1 MRRHT
6 WEVAVNPQEGTG
18 KIPESYGKIEV
29 LGQPEFRAPDGA
41 IELVRAKRGPH
52 ISLCLGL

>member
-1 MRRHT
+1 M
-6 WEVAVNPQEGTG
+6 NPQEGTG